1 MDLRTFRDEGAQF
14 VRRYEY
20 DDVDMFAIDLGSVG
34 AEATADIV
42 DGTVIVVLEDGQ
54 DQPRQAEF
62 ELPEG
67 EARAFIKNGVL
78 TIEVER

>member
-34 AEATADIV
+34 ADATADIV
-42 DGTVIVVLEDGQ
+42 DGTVIVVVEDGR